1 MKSEISLK
9 LLLCLFMFCRLSAN
23 AAEDLPVKTADN
35 PACIPLERKEG
46 VGFCAGTRNA
56 VRIGQIDVTNTDIV
70 FLGDSITQLWAFSKT
85 RENAPGGLEIW
96 DKTYKP
102 LKAVNFGLIADR
114 TEHLLWR
121 ITEGK
126 QLEGFSPKAVVLLIG
141 VNNTHNAETSAS
153 QIAEGIKLI
162 VDTIRQ
168 KLPASRIL
176 LLGIFPRGGD
186 AFMKRIR
193 EINSLI
199 STYADNQNIFYL
211 DIGSK
216 LLEKDGSMSKEVFRD
231 GLHLTPKGYQIWADS
246 MNPKLFE
253 IMSLLQ
259 KQETRKL

>member
-1 MKSEISLK
+1 MKSEISRA

-23 AAEDLPVKTADN
+23 AAEDLPVKPADN

-46 VGFCAGTRNA
+46 AGFCAGTRNA
-56 VRIGQIDVTNTDIV
+56 VRLGQIDATNTDII
-70 FLGDSITQLWAFSKT
+70 FLGDSITQLWAFSA
-85 RENAPGGLEIW
+85 ENPKVQGGLEIW

-102 LKAVNFGLIADR
+102 LKAVNFGLVADR

-126 QLEGFSPKAVVLLIG
+126 QLEGFSPRAIVLLIG
-141 VNNTHNAETSAS
+141 VNNTHNAETPAS

-186 AFMKRIR
+186 AFMKKIR
-193 EINSLI
+193 EINNLI
-199 STYADNQNIFYL
+199 STYADNQHVFYL
-211 DIGSK
+211 DIGPQ
-216 LLEKDGSMSKEVFRD
+216 LLEKDGTMSKETFRD
-231 GLHLTPKGYQIWADS
+231 GLHITPKGYQIWVDT
-246 MNPKLFE
+246 MNPLLFKLICKDE
-253 IMSLLQ
+253 SKEQ
-259 KQETRKL
+259 K

>member
-1 MKSEISLK
+1 MSLILFW
-9 LLLCLFMFCRLSAN
+9 LLLPSCMFANSAFEGAPDKV
-23 AAEDLPVKTADN
+23 AAN

-46 VGFCAGTRNA
+46 AGFCAGTRNA
-56 VRIGQIDVTNTDIV
+56 VRLGQIDAANTDII
-70 FLGDSITQLWAFSKT
+70 FLGDSITQLWAFSA
-85 RENAPGGLEIW
+85 ENPKVQGGLEIW

-102 LKAVNFGLIADR
+102 LKAVNFGLVADR

-126 QLEGFSPKAVVLLIG
+126 QLEGFSPRAIVLLIG
-141 VNNTHNAETSAS
+141 VNNTHNTETPAS

-186 AFMKRIR
+186 AFMKKIR

-211 DIGSK
+211 DVGPQ
-216 LLEKDGSMSKEVFRD
+216 LLEKDGAMSKEVFRD
-231 GLHLTPKGYQIWADS
+231 GLHLTPKGYQIWADA

-253 IMSLLQ
+253 IVGLPQ
-259 KQETRKL
+259 K